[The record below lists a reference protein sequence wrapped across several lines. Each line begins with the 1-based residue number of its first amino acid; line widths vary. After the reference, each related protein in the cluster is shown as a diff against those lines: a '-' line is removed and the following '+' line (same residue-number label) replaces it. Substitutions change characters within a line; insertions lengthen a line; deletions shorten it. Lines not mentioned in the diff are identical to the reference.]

1 MHQLRIQT
9 YSRPIGDDA
18 RDQMPLLRLQD
29 SEEGSAAHRQ
39 ARKGPI
45 DRDSVHSAASYR
57 CSRKALYR
65 FLNDSTTIKSLEQP
79 TPQLRD
85 KHRVLAELAR
95 RRGFFW
101 GSFEIYGGV
110 SGFID
115 LGPLGTS
122 LKREIEDTWREF
134 FLKRYGFV
142 EISTPIITPE
152 RVLEASGH
160 VKNFKDPMTEC
171 TNCHRRFRADQLLK
185 ESTGTETE
193 GLDLEQ
199 ISVLLKQVKCP
210 ECGGILGSPQ
220 YFVTMF
226 KTNIGPYGEDPAYT
240 RPEAAQG
247 IFVDFHRVLEV
258 MREKFPLGI
267 AQVGTVLRNEIS
279 PRQGPIRLREFT
291 IMDFEL
297 FFDPEEP
304 DCPYLDEVASEEL
317 SIVTIEARK
326 EETESATKIKV
337 GEAVKRQ
344 VIKAPW
350 AAYFMALSKR
360 FLNQLGVDG
369 QHQRFFEK
377 LPTER
382 AHYSAQTF
390 DHEIELDRWGWTEV
404 AGFAYRTDYDLRKH
418 MEATGEDLRV
428 FKPYPTPRLR
438 KVKSIRPNHQ
448 NIRKIFQEETGRVAD
463 LISKD
468 DPEKLLRDKK
478 AAQSARI
485 GQYTVPPDC
494 FDVVEEEVKET
505 GTRFLP
511 HVVEPSFGVERR
523 LYTTLEYNL
532 TMKEDRLILGLPFN
546 LPPIQ
551 ASVFPLVN
559 KDGLQKRA
567 TVVYEALIAEGLR
580 VEYDES
586 GSIGRRYARADEAG
600 VPLGITIDYDTL
612 EDDTVTMRGRDSWKP
627 TRTRVGTLASR
638 MHN

>member
-1 MHQLRIQT
+1 
-9 YSRPIGDDA
+9 
-18 RDQMPLLRLQD
+18 MPLLRLQD

-65 FLNDSTTIKSLEQP
+65 FLNDSPKTKGLEQP

-85 KHRVLAELAR
+85 KHRLLSELAR

-115 LGPLGTS
+115 LGPLGTG

-134 FLKRYGFV
+134 FLKRHGFV

-171 TNCHRRFRADQLLK
+171 TSCHRRFRADQLIK

-199 ISVLLKQVKCP
+199 LSVLLKQVKCP

-226 KTNIGPYGEDPAYT
+226 NTNIGPYGEDPAYA

-297 FFDPEEP
+297 FYNPQHP
-304 DCPYLDEVASEEL
+304 DCPFLPEAADEIL
-317 SIVTIEARK
+317 SIVTEETRRAGK
-326 EETESATKIKV
+326 EEATRITV
-337 GEAVKRQ
+337 GEAVKRGI
-344 VIKAPW
+344 VKAPW
-350 AAYFMALSKR
+350 AGYFMCLAVRLLKI
-360 FLNQLGVDG
+360 LGIDAG
-369 QHQRFFEK
+369 SARFFEK
-377 LPTER
+377 LAGER
-382 AHYSAQTF
+382 AHYSLQTF
-390 DHEIELDRWGWTEV
+390 DLEVSLDRLGW
-404 AGFAYRTDYDLRKH
+404 
-418 MEATGEDLRV
+418 
-428 FKPYPTPRLR
+428 
-438 KVKSIRPNHQ
+438 
-448 NIRKIFQEETGRVAD
+448 
-463 LISKD
+463 
-468 DPEKLLRDKK
+468 
-478 AAQSARI
+478 
-485 GQYTVPPDC
+485 
-494 FDVVEEEVKET
+494 
-505 GTRFLP
+505 
-511 HVVEPSFGVERR
+511 
-523 LYTTLEYNL
+523 
-532 TMKEDRLILGLPFN
+532 
-546 LPPIQ
+546 
-551 ASVFPLVN
+551 
-559 KDGLQKRA
+559 
-567 TVVYEALIAEGLR
+567 
-580 VEYDES
+580 
-586 GSIGRRYARADEAG
+586 
-600 VPLGITIDYDTL
+600 
-612 EDDTVTMRGRDSWKP
+612 
-627 TRTRVGTLASR
+627 
-638 MHN
+638 